1 MSTVRLRARLS
12 FWLALGFAPAALAP
26 GLASAQSVTAAAVE
40 AWLAK
45 YETAWE
51 QRSPDQVVQLFTEN
65 ATYRETP
72 FQAPMNGRGGIRKYW
87 TDVTADQRSVDF
99 KSDVI
104 AVQGNVGVAH
114 WSATF
119 QSASSGN
126 KVELD
131 GVFVLTFDASGLC
144 TSLREWWHLPE

>member
-1 MSTVRLRARLS
+1 MTVRPRRAV
-12 FWLALGFAPAALAP
+12 ALPGFAAACAIIPA
-26 GLASAQSVTAAAVE
+26 LASAQTVTPAAVE
-40 AWLAK
+40 TWLGK
-45 YETAWE
+45 YERAWE
-51 QRSPDQVVQLFTEN
+51 QRDPEQAGQLFAET
-65 ATYRETP
+65 AVYRETP
-72 FQAPMNGRGGIRKYW
+72 FQAPMNGRAAIRKYW
-87 TDVTADQRSVDF
+87 TDVTADQRSIDF

-104 AVQGNVGVAH
+104 AVRGNVGVAH

-119 QSASSGN
+119 ESAASGD

>member
-1 MSTVRLRARLS
+1 MPTLRPPALVA
-12 FWLALGFAPAALAP
+12 LALAASLLVP
-26 GLASAQSVTAAAVE
+26 SFASAQTVTTATVA

-51 QRSPDQVVQLFTEN
+51 QRSADQAAALFTET

-72 FQAPMNGRGGIRKYW
+72 FASPFAGRAAIRKYW
-87 TDVTADQRSVDF
+87 TDVTADQRMIDF

-104 AVQGNVGVAH
+104 AVQGNTGVAH

-119 QSASSGN
+119 ETAASGDH
-126 KVELD
+126 VELD
-131 GVFVLTFDASGLC
+131 GVFVLTFGAAGLC
-144 TSLREWWHLPE
+144 SSLREWWHLPESE